1 MSKIN
6 AKRTLFLVAIGSGT
20 MLNPLNSSMISLALH
35 SIQNDFHI
43 SFTTVSW
50 MVSAFYLAS
59 AIAQPVSGKIGD
71 LIGRKVL
78 FLSGLILVSF
88 SAFMVPFTQSF
99 FVLIFI
105 RVIQAIGT
113 STLYPSGVALIQ
125 KNIKERQSSA
135 LAVLT
140 IFASTTAGLG
150 PTLGGVLLDLGGWHA
165 IFLVNIPIVM
175 IALCLGYFLFPKEVK
190 EKKSIKQT
198 FKNVLSRLDIVG
210 IVLFSVAMIF
220 ILLFLLSAKES
231 FNLEQFVLGLILMC
245 IFIWHELRTRLPF
258 IDIKLFLSNPK
269 LSKVYLQFIILN
281 FFNYILFFGLPSYF
295 QDALHY
301 SAKSTGLFMLF
312 MSGIGIFISPLTGK
326 WIDKSGTRVPLI
338 MSSIFMLISAILLSV
353 IFIQIPV
360 IGKGIILSL
369 AGISYGVGNVALQS
383 SMFKESPPESIGT
396 ASGLFQTSRYLGSIF
411 ATVLLGMV
419 FEATITSG
427 QFKILGYVMVILGT
441 ISFFLNFVFTKQL
454 KQAK

>member
-43 SFTTVSW
+43 SFTTMSW

>member
-1 MSKIN
+1 MGKTN
-6 AKRTLFLVAIGSGT
+6 ARRTLFLIAIGSGT

-50 MVSAFYLAS
+50 IVSAFYLAS

-78 FLSGLILVSF
+78 FLSGLMLVIL
-88 SAFMVPFTQSF
+88 SASIVPLVQSF
-99 FVLIFI
+99 FILIFI

-125 KNIKERQSSA
+125 NNIKERQSSA

-150 PTLGGVLLDLGGWHA
+150 PTLGGLLLDLGGWHA
-165 IFLVNIPIVM
+165 IFLVNIPVVLVSI
-175 IALCLGYFLFPKEVK
+175 CLGYFLFPKEVK
-190 EKKSIKQT
+190 EKKSIKET
-198 FKNVLSRLDIVG
+198 LKNVLSRLDIIG
-210 IVLFSVAMIF
+210 ILLFSIAMIF
-220 ILLFLLSAKES
+220 ILLFLLSMKES
-231 FNLEQFVLGLILMC
+231 FNLEQLVFGIILMC
-245 IFIWHELRTRLPF
+245 LFIWHELRTKLPF
-258 IDIKLFLSNPK
+258 IDIKLFVSNPK

-312 MSGIGIFISPLTGK
+312 MSGIGIFISPLTGN
-326 WIDKSGTRVPLI
+326 G
-338 MSSIFMLISAILLSV
+338 
-353 IFIQIPV
+353 
-360 IGKGIILSL
+360 
-369 AGISYGVGNVALQS
+369 
-383 SMFKESPPESIGT
+383 
-396 ASGLFQTSRYLGSIF
+396 
-411 ATVLLGMV
+411 
-419 FEATITSG
+419 
-427 QFKILGYVMVILGT
+427 
-441 ISFFLNFVFTKQL
+441 
-454 KQAK
+454 

>member
-6 AKRTLFLVAIGSGT
+6 ARRTLFLIAIGSGT

-50 MVSAFYLAS
+50 IVSAFYLAS

-78 FLSGLILVSF
+78 FLIGLTLVIL
-88 SAFMVPFTQSF
+88 SASIVPFVQSF
-99 FVLIFI
+99 FILIFI

-125 KNIKERQSSA
+125 NNIKERQSSA

-150 PTLGGVLLDLGGWHA
+150 PTLGGLLLDLGGWHA

-175 IALCLGYFLFPKEVK
+175 VSICLGYFLFPKETKGEKYIK
-190 EKKSIKQT
+190 ET
-198 FKNVLSRLDIVG
+198 LKNVLSRLDIIG
-210 IVLFSVAMIF
+210 ILLFSIAMIF
-220 ILLFLLSAKES
+220 LLLFLLSMKKS
-231 FNLEQFVLGLILMC
+231 LNLEQLVLGVILMC
-245 IFIWHELRTRLPF
+245 IFIWHELRTKLPF
-258 IDIKLFLSNPK
+258 IDIKLFVNNPK

-312 MSGIGIFISPLTGK
+312 MSGIGIFISPLTGR
-326 WIDKSGTRVPLI
+326 WIDKSGTRLPLM
-338 MSSIFMLISAILLSV
+338 MSSIFMLISAVLLSIV
-353 IFIQIPV
+353 FVYIPV

-383 SMFKESPPESIGT
+383 SMFKESPSDSIGT
-396 ASGLFQTSRYLGSIF
+396 ASGLFQTSRYLGSIL
-411 ATVLLGMV
+411 ATVLLGIV
-419 FEATITSG
+419 FEASITSA
-427 QFKILGYVMVILGT
+427 QFQILGYVMVVLGT
-441 ISFFLNFVFTKQL
+441 ISFLLNFVL
-454 KQAK
+454 KKELRTVK

>member
-1 MSKIN
+1 MGKTN
-6 AKRTLFLVAIGSGT
+6 TRRTLFLIAIGSGT

-50 MVSAFYLAS
+50 IVSAFYLAS

-71 LIGRKVL
+71 LIGRKIL
-78 FLSGLILVSF
+78 FLSGLILVIL
-88 SAFMVPFTQSF
+88 SASIVPFVQSF
-99 FVLIFI
+99 FILIFI

-125 KNIKERQSSA
+125 NNIKERQSSA

-150 PTLGGVLLDLGGWHA
+150 PTLGGLLLDLGGWHA
-165 IFLVNIPIVM
+165 IFLINIPIVVVS
-175 IALCLGYFLFPKEVK
+175 ICLGYFLFPKEAK
-190 EKKSIKQT
+190 EKKGVKET
-198 FKNVLSRLDIVG
+198 LKNVLSRLDIIG
-210 IVLFSVAMIF
+210 ILLFSIAMIF
-220 ILLFLLSAKES
+220 LLLFLLSMKES
-231 FNLEQFVLGLILMC
+231 FNLEQLVLGVILICL
-245 IFIWHELRTRLPF
+245 FIWHELRTKLPF
-258 IDIKLFLSNPK
+258 IDIKLFVNKPK

-301 SAKSTGLFMLF
+301 SAKATGLFMLF
-312 MSGIGIFISPLTGK
+312 MSGIGIFISPLTGR
-326 WIDKSGTRVPLI
+326 WIDKSGTRLPLM
-338 MSSIFMLISAILLSV
+338 MSSIFMLISAVLLSV
-353 IFIQIPV
+353 IFVYIPV

-369 AGISYGVGNVALQS
+369 AGVSYGIGNVALQS

-441 ISFFLNFVFTKQL
+441 ISFLLNFVL
-454 KQAK
+454 KKELGKVR

>member
-125 KNIKERQSSA
+125 NNIKERQSSA

-175 IALCLGYFLFPKEVK
+175 VAICLGYFLFPKEVK
-190 EKKSIKQT
+190 EKKSIKET
-198 FKNVLSRLDIVG
+198 FKNVLSRLDIAG
-210 IVLFSVAMIF
+210 IVLFSAAMIF

-231 FNLEQFVLGLILMC
+231 FNLKQFVLGLILMC

>member
-78 FLSGLILVSF
+78 FLSGLILVSL

-125 KNIKERQSSA
+125 NNIKERQSSA

-150 PTLGGVLLDLGGWHA
+150 PTLGGVLLDLGGWRA

-175 IALCLGYFLFPKEVK
+175 IAICLGYFLFPKEVK
-190 EKKSIKQT
+190 EKKSIKET
-198 FKNVLSRLDIVG
+198 FKNVLSRLDIAG
-210 IVLFSVAMIF
+210 IALFSIAMIF

-419 FEATITSG
+419 FESTITSG

-441 ISFFLNFVFTKQL
+441 ISFLLNFVLNKEL
-454 KQAK
+454 RKVK

>member
-78 FLSGLILVSF
+78 FLSGLILVSL

-125 KNIKERQSSA
+125 NNIKERQSSA

-150 PTLGGVLLDLGGWHA
+150 PTLGGVLLDLGGWRA

-175 IALCLGYFLFPKEVK
+175 IAICLGYFLFPKEVK
-190 EKKSIKQT
+190 EKKSIKET
-198 FKNVLSRLDIVG
+198 FKNVLSRLDIAG
-210 IVLFSVAMIF
+210 IALFSIAMIF

-383 SMFKESPPESIGT
+383 SMFKESSPESIGT

-419 FEATITSG
+419 FESTITSG

-441 ISFFLNFVFTKQL
+441 ISFLLNFVLNKEL
-454 KQAK
+454 RKVK

>member
-35 SIQNDFHI
+35 SIQNDFNI

-99 FVLIFI
+99 FILIFI

-125 KNIKERQSSA
+125 NNIKERQSSA

-175 IALCLGYFLFPKEVK
+175 VAICLGYFLFPKEIK
-190 EKKSIKQT
+190 KKKSIKET
-198 FKNVLSRLDIVG
+198 FKNVLSRLDVVG
-210 IVLFSVAMIF
+210 IVLFSIAMIF
-220 ILLFLLSAKES
+220 ILLFLLSVKES

-258 IDIKLFLSNPK
+258 IDIKLFMSNPK

-301 SAKSTGLFMLF
+301 SARSTGLFMLF

-338 MSSIFMLISAILLSV
+338 VSSIFMLISAILLSL

-369 AGISYGVGNVALQS
+369 AGVSYGVGNVALQS

-419 FEATITSG
+419 FEATITSS

-441 ISFFLNFVFTKQL
+441 ISFLLNFVFTKQL

>member
-125 KNIKERQSSA
+125 NNIKERQSSA

-175 IALCLGYFLFPKEVK
+175 VAICLGYFLFPKEVK
-190 EKKSIKQT
+190 EKKSIKET
-198 FKNVLSRLDIVG
+198 FKNVLSRLDIAG
-210 IVLFSVAMIF
+210 IVLFSAAMIF

-231 FNLEQFVLGLILMC
+231 FNLKQFVLGLILMY

-338 MSSIFMLISAILLSV
+338 MSSIFMLISAILISV

>member
-6 AKRTLFLVAIGSGT
+6 ARRALFLIAIGSGT

-50 MVSAFYLAS
+50 IVSAFYLAS

-78 FLSGLILVSF
+78 FLSGLILVIL
-88 SAFMVPFTQSF
+88 SASIVPFVQSF
-99 FVLIFI
+99 FILIFI

-125 KNIKERQSSA
+125 NNIKERQSSA

-150 PTLGGVLLDLGGWHA
+150 PTLGGLLLDLGGWHA

-175 IALCLGYFLFPKEVK
+175 ISICLGYFLFPKEAK
-190 EKKSIKQT
+190 EKKCIKDT
-198 FKNVLSRLDIVG
+198 LKNVLSRLDIIG
-210 IVLFSVAMIF
+210 ILLFSISMIF
-220 ILLFLLSAKES
+220 ILLFLLSMKES
-231 FNLEQFVLGLILMC
+231 LNLEQFVLGVILMC
-245 IFIWHELRTRLPF
+245 IFIWHELRTKLPF
-258 IDIKLFLSNPK
+258 IDIKLFVNNPK

-312 MSGIGIFISPLTGK
+312 MSGIGIFISPLTGR
-326 WIDKSGTRVPLI
+326 WIDKSGTRLPLM
-338 MSSIFMLISAILLSV
+338 MSSIFMLISAVLLSIV
-353 IFIQIPV
+353 FVHIPV

-383 SMFKESPPESIGT
+383 SMFKESPHDSIGT
-396 ASGLFQTSRYLGSIF
+396 ASGLFQTSRYLGSIL

-419 FEATITSG
+419 FEASITSA
-427 QFKILGYVMVILGT
+427 QFQILGYVMVVLGT
-441 ISFFLNFVFTKQL
+441 ISFLLNFVL
-454 KQAK
+454 KKELRTVK

>member
-1 MSKIN
+1 MGKTN
-6 AKRTLFLVAIGSGT
+6 ARRTLFLIAIGSGT

-50 MVSAFYLAS
+50 IVSAFYLAS

-78 FLSGLILVSF
+78 FLSGLMLVIL
-88 SAFMVPFTQSF
+88 SASIVPLVQSF
-99 FVLIFI
+99 FILIFI

-125 KNIKERQSSA
+125 NNIKERQSSA

-150 PTLGGVLLDLGGWHA
+150 PTLGGLLLDLGGWHA
-165 IFLVNIPIVM
+165 IFLLNIPVVLVSI
-175 IALCLGYFLFPKEVK
+175 CLGYFLFPKEVK
-190 EKKSIKQT
+190 EKKSIKET
-198 FKNVLSRLDIVG
+198 LKNVLSRLDIIG
-210 IVLFSVAMIF
+210 ILLFSIAMIF
-220 ILLFLLSAKES
+220 ILLFLLSMKES
-231 FNLEQFVLGLILMC
+231 FNLEQLVFGIILMC
-245 IFIWHELRTRLPF
+245 LFIWHELRTKLPF
-258 IDIKLFLSNPK
+258 IDIKLFVSNPK

-326 WIDKSGTRVPLI
+326 WIDKSGTRFPLVT
-338 MSSIFMLISAILLSV
+338 SSIFMFISAVLLSV
-353 IFIQIPV
+353 VFIHIPV

-383 SMFKESPPESIGT
+383 SMFEESPRDSIGT
-396 ASGLFQTSRYLGSIF
+396 ASGLFQTSRYLGSIL

-419 FEATITSG
+419 FEVNITSE
-427 QFKILGYVMVILGT
+427 QFQILGYVMVVLGT
-441 ISFFLNFVFTKQL
+441 ISFLLNFIL
-454 KQAK
+454 KKELRKVE

>member
-88 SAFMVPFTQSF
+88 SVFMVPFTQSF

-125 KNIKERQSSA
+125 NNIKERQSSA

-175 IALCLGYFLFPKEVK
+175 VAICLGYFLFPKEVK

>member
-125 KNIKERQSSA
+125 NNIKERQSSA

-175 IALCLGYFLFPKEVK
+175 VAICLGYFLFPKEVK

>member
-125 KNIKERQSSA
+125 NNIKERQSSA

-175 IALCLGYFLFPKEVK
+175 IAICLGYFLFPKEVK

>member
-35 SIQNDFHI
+35 SIQNDFNI

-99 FVLIFI
+99 FILIFI

-125 KNIKERQSSA
+125 NNIKERQSSA

-175 IALCLGYFLFPKEVK
+175 VAICLGYFLFPKEIK
-190 EKKSIKQT
+190 EKKSIKET
-198 FKNVLSRLDIVG
+198 FKNVLSRLDVVG
-210 IVLFSVAMIF
+210 IVLFSIAMIF
-220 ILLFLLSAKES
+220 ILLFLLSVKES

-258 IDIKLFLSNPK
+258 IDIKLFMSNPK

-301 SAKSTGLFMLF
+301 SARSTGLFMLF

-338 MSSIFMLISAILLSV
+338 VSSIFMLISAILLSL

-369 AGISYGVGNVALQS
+369 AGVSYGVGNVALQS

-419 FEATITSG
+419 FEATITSS

-441 ISFFLNFVFTKQL
+441 ISFLLNFVFTKQL

>member
-78 FLSGLILVSF
+78 FLSGLILVSL

-99 FVLIFI
+99 FMLIFI

-125 KNIKERQSSA
+125 NNIKERQSSA

-150 PTLGGVLLDLGGWHA
+150 PTLGGVLLDLGGWRA

-175 IALCLGYFLFPKEVK
+175 IAICLGYFLFPKEVK
-190 EKKSIKQT
+190 EKKSIKET
-198 FKNVLSRLDIVG
+198 FKNVLSRLDIAG
-210 IVLFSVAMIF
+210 IALFSIAMIF

-419 FEATITSG
+419 FESTITSG

-441 ISFFLNFVFTKQL
+441 ISFLLNFVLNKEL
-454 KQAK
+454 RKVK